1 MKETFYFSHDYNAR
15 SDAKIKR
22 MIYSLGIEGYGIY
35 WALIEDL
42 YNNENSITCDYD
54 FIEIKEEPEPVE
66 LISRSYNIIEE
77 LVINKKIILI

>member
-1 MKETFYFSHDYNAR
+1 MNAHFKLISGDQFRTSDNRTF
-15 SDAKIKR
+15 KILNVWFRQGKP
-22 MIYSLGIEGYGIY
+22 
-35 WALIEDL
+35 
-42 YNNENSITCDYD
+42 CDYD